1 MVVKLVLDS
10 LKMVPQ
16 QIHFED
22 ILSLHNFSVHFV
34 SKLNYG
40 HFFQIFL
47 GFWKIYWYLPSLLR
61 RIASVANLLLLNFCK
76 YFSKYWHIV
85 VSKLAMWL
93 IFLV

>member
-40 HFFQIFL
+40 HFFQIFFGIL
-47 GFWKIYWYLPSLLR
+47 EDLLVFT
-61 RIASVANLLLLNFCK
+61 ISPEKDCI
-76 YFSKYWHIV
+76 SC
-85 VSKLAMWL
+85 
-93 IFLV
+93 